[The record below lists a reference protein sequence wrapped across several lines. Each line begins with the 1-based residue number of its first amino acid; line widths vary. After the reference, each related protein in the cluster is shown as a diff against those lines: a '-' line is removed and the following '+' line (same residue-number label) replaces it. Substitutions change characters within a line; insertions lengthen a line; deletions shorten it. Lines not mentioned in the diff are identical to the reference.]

1 MSDLWS
7 RVADRYSGGGRHPGW
22 HSPTAFALACG
33 RDQWQMAPHFA
44 AIEAAVLS
52 AITDGATLVVEVPVR
67 HGKSEMVSRWLPAWY
82 LGRNPDKRVIEVTH
96 SAEFAAKWGRA
107 ARDLLVEHGAAVFG
121 VEVSPRSQAANRWDI
136 AGHAGGLLALG
147 VGGSPI
153 GQGADLC
160 VVDDPY
166 GSFADAMSPLVRRKV
181 QEWWAGT
188 MTSRIEPGGAV
199 IILCSRW
206 HEDDLPGWLQREGEN
221 VRVLR
226 LPAVADTTD
235 DALGRAVGEAL
246 WPERWPLEELEKKH
260 RQTAMV
266 HGEAV
271 WLAQYQQTP
280 KKPEGGMFPGDR
292 WSFLPGLPVEV
303 EYQALWVRG
312 WDLAATEDGGDW
324 TVGALI
330 GMLPDGFSA
339 PLAVEGQRPRFVVA
353 DVVRGQWS
361 ADRVRAEMMAA
372 AQRDP
377 AGTRVALPQDP
388 GQAGKDQVQQLKRL
402 LAGHDVTSRPV
413 PKQTKELRA
422 AGLSAMQREGLVAL
436 VEGAWNGA
444 LVAELEGF
452 PRGSHDDQ
460 VDALAEAYNVA
471 VSRGAAGPTTP
482 QRYRD
487 NRRRGRR

>member
-1 MSDLWS
+1 MNLWD
-7 RVADRYSGGGRHPGW
+7 RVADRYSGGGKPLGW
-22 HSPTAFALACG
+22 ESPTAFALACG
-33 RDQWQMAPHFA
+33 RGQWQMAPHFA
-44 AIEAAVLS
+44 AIEAAVLD
-52 AITDGATLVVEVPVR
+52 AIRDGATLVVEVPVR
-67 HGKSEMVSRWLPAWY
+67 HGKSIYCSQWLPAWY
-82 LGRNPDKRVIEVTH
+82 LGRHPDRRVIEVTH

-107 ARDLLVEHGAAVFG
+107 ARDLLVEHGAAIFG

-136 AGHAGGLLALG
+136 AGAAGGLLALG

-166 GSFADAMSPLVRRKV
+166 GSFADAMSPLIRRKV

-199 IILCSRW
+199 IVLCSRW

-226 LPAVADTTD
+226 LPAVADD
-235 DALGRAVGEAL
+235 PGDPLGRATGEAL
-246 WPERWPLEELEKKH
+246 WPERWPLDELEKKH

-280 KKPEGGMFPGDR
+280 KKPEGGMFPSDR
-292 WSFLPGLPVEV
+292 WSFLPGLPVEA

-339 PLAVEGQRPRFVVA
+339 AIPVDGKRPRFIVA

-361 ADRVRAEMMAA
+361 ADRVRAEMVAA

-402 LAGHDVTSRPV
+402 LAGYDVVARPV
-413 PKQTKELRA
+413 QGAKELRA
-422 AGLSAMQREGLVAL
+422 AGLSAMQRDGQIAL
-436 VEGAWNGA
+436 VVDDLWNGP

-471 VSRGAAGPTTP
+471 VSVGSAPVAASHYKD
-482 QRYRD
+482 R
-487 NRRRGRR
+487 RRRGRR